1 MSRLASLLSRSPP
14 LLPWT
19 PPHLVVL
26 TKGWGNVCLHV
37 SGLCPVTKG
46 PRAQRLQTDWIASKR
61 CLEDSFIGFHH
72 LAAFSWELTGFRHLS
87 LSLSLLSLFLCLSLS
102 LCFCLSPSAFLLVF
116 LCPPP
121 FLSAG
126 ASCFLKGACLLRKR
140 RQELPVLFGPGFE
153 SRRIPLCHT
162 L

>member
-14 LLPWT
+14 LLPWM
-19 PPHLVVL
+19 PPHPVVL

-37 SGLCPVTKG
+37 SDLCPVTKG

-153 SRRIPLCHT
+153 SHRIPLCHT

>member
-1 MSRLASLLSRSPP
+1 MSRPASLLPRLPP

-19 PPHLVVL
+19 PPHPVVL

-37 SGLCPVTKG
+37 RDLCPVTKG
-46 PRAQRLQTDWIASKR
+46 PRAQRLQTGWIASKR

-72 LAAFSWELTGFRHLS
+72 LAASSWELTGFRHLS
-87 LSLSLLSLFLCLSLS
+87 LSVSSLSLFVSFSLSLFLPVSLGLS
-102 LCFCLSPSAFLLVF
+102 VF

-126 ASCFLKGACLLRKR
+126 ASCFLKGACLPRKR
-140 RQELPVLFGPGFE
+140 HQELPVHFGPGFE
-153 SRRIPLCHT
+153 SRRIPLGHT